1 VGGVARALAFVLLFL
16 AVVLGAI
23 LWSVSDLER
32 WVNLVEPLDEIRVS
46 DEARRLHDE
55 AFVVDLHAD
64 TTLFGRDLLVRSS
77 RGHVDLPRLQE
88 GGVGLQ
94 FFTVPTKIPLGFNI
108 DATDGS
114 MPDVLVLTD
123 FLAGKGLGLGP
134 FDRALIQAG
143 RLGAAVQ
150 ASGGELVWVR
160 SRADV
165 EALLEAR
172 RHDPRRVG
180 ALLGIEGAHALEGDA
195 SRVEELYDAG
205 FRMIGLT
212 HFFDNAFAGSA
223 HGLERSGLTGQ
234 GRALLERMA
243 KLGMM
248 IDLSHLSPKAID
260 EVLAWSKQPVV
271 VSHTG
276 VKGTCDNVRNLSDR
290 HVRAIAAGGGVIGIG
305 YWDTAVCGIQPRDIA
320 AAMKYVVD
328 LVGDDH
334 VALGSDYD
342 GGTTVSFDTSQLRVL
357 TQAMLDAGLAPESVT
372 KILGGNI
379 LRVMREVLPER

>member
-1 VGGVARALAFVLLFL
+1 
-16 AVVLGAI
+16 VVLGAI
-23 LWSVSDLER
+23 FWSASDLER
-32 WVNLVEPLDEIRVS
+32 WVNQVEPLDEIRVS

-114 MPDVLVLTD
+114 MPDMLVLAD

-143 RLGAAVQ
+143 RLAAAIQ
-150 ASGGELVWVR
+150 SSEGELVWVR

-223 HGLERSGLTGQ
+223 HGLERSGLTGE

-342 GGTTVSFDTSQLRVL
+342 GATTVSFDTSQLRVL